1 MYSEVVMQKLKSL
14 LGLRECTLLDLLEEN
29 AAIQKQFTDHCKET
43 TATILRK
50 KELKIKKKR
59 RGIGSR

>member
-1 MYSEVVMQKLKSL
+1 M
-14 LGLRECTLLDLLEEN
+14 LDLLEEN

-50 KELKIKKKR
+50 KEVKIKKKEEGLVVDR
-59 RGIGSR
+59 NCGDSLRSLILE